1 MPDSVQEQKESVQRL
16 ASGTTTGERSPEDR
30 TALTAGLE
38 RLRQAAQDKAA
49 RGERKAPVQVLP
61 EPRQE
66 GRKDRSDDLLTAAD
80 YWNAWKNAVATGR
93 TLLGALEAAEP
104 KKRNS

>member
-1 MPDSVQEQKESVQRL
+1 LDL
-16 ASGTTTGERSPEDR
+16 
-30 TALTAGLE
+30 
-38 RLRQAAQDKAA
+38 LRQAAPDNAA
-49 RGERKAPVQVLP
+49 RVELTAQGNGLP

-104 KKRNS
+104 KKRPS